1 MEQRKSMSDNG
12 DDGRTR
18 RQKNPAKIKGADHS
32 LLLIEDDAA
41 DARLIRGAIADA
53 RGGPFDVEWVR
64 KLSEGLERL
73 RAEKIGA
80 VFADLFLPDSRG
92 IETLDRLVLAVPQ
105 VPIVVLCGVADE
117 DVALRGVQRGAR
129 DYLLKGYLDS
139 YSFSRA
145 LLNMIERKAI
155 EDALFVEKERAQVT
169 LDSIGDAVLSTDI
182 SGNVTYLNLV
192 AESMTGWSREDAVGK
207 PLAEVFHIIDGATR
221 KPCRSPMELAIEQ
234 DRTVGLAA
242 NSVLVRS
249 DGVESAIEDSAA
261 PIHDREGRVT
271 GAVIVFHD
279 VSAAKAMTVQMSEL
293 AQLDALTGLPNRVH
307 LNDRIAQAITGAH
320 RHSGRFA
327 VLFLDLD
334 HFKHIND
341 SLGHPIGDKLL
352 QSVAKRIVN
361 CVRDSDTV
369 SRQGGDEFVVL
380 LSEIT
385 DAKNAALCA
394 QKLLTML
401 RAPNFIGHHGL
412 EISASIGISIYP
424 DDGTDPE
431 TLIKTADTAMYQA
444 KENGRNNYKFFEQ
457 EMNIRAVERQSI
469 EEDLRGALERQE
481 FVLEYQPK
489 VDLQTGAITGAEA
502 LIRWLHPQRGLVSPM
517 MFVPVAEDSGM
528 ILPIGMWVRREAC
541 LQARA
546 WQDAGLPPLP
556 VAVNISVVEFR
567 DQNFLESVRAILKE
581 TRLEPRCLELEL
593 TESVL
598 MQHAEKTTVVLQQLK
613 AMGVQLAVDDF
624 GTGYSSLSYLRRFPI
639 DALKIDRSFVRE
651 ITTNPDDATIV
662 SAVISMGRSL
672 KQRVIAEGVET
683 REQLAFLQNQHC
695 GEGQG
700 YYFSRP
706 VPPQQFAKLL
716 ETGIAETVLNEC
728 SVSLLRSGSA

>member
-1 MEQRKSMSDNG
+1 MEQSKSKPNHEG
-12 DDGRTR
+12 DGRP
-18 RQKNPAKIKGADHS
+18 QGQSDLVKSKGIDPRI
-32 LLLIEDDAA
+32 LLIEGDDT

-53 RGGPFDVEWVR
+53 RGGPFEVEWVR
-64 KLSEGLERL
+64 NLSDGIEWLRKERM
-73 RAEKIGA
+73 GA

-92 IETLDRLVLAVPQ
+92 IETLDRLLLAAPQ
-105 VPIVVLCGVADE
+105 VPIVVLCGVDDE
-117 DVALRGVQRGAR
+117 DIALRCVERGAR

-145 LLNMIERKAI
+145 LHNMIERKAI

-169 LDSIGDAVLSTDI
+169 LDSIGDAVLSTDL
-182 SGNVTYLNLV
+182 SGRITYLNLV
-192 AESMTGWSREDAVGK
+192 AESLTGWSREDAVGRS
-207 PLAEVFHIIDGATR
+207 LAEVFHIIDSTTR
-221 KPCRSPMELAIEQ
+221 KICRSPMELAIEQ

-242 NSVLVRS
+242 NSILVRS
-249 DGVESAIEDSAA
+249 DGVESAIEDSVA
-261 PIHDREGRVT
+261 PIHDRQGQVT

-279 VSAAKAMTVQMSEL
+279 VSAAKAMTVQMSDL
-293 AQLDALTGLPNRVH
+293 AQYDVLTGLANRAH
-307 LNDRIAQAITGAH
+307 LNDRIGQAITIAH
-320 RHSGRFA
+320 RHNRKFG

-352 QSVAKRIVN
+352 QSVAKRLVS
-361 CVRDSDTV
+361 CVRESDTV
-369 SRQGGDEFVVL
+369 SRQGGDEFVL
-380 LSEIT
+380 LLAEIA

-424 DDGTDPE
+424 DDGMDPE
-431 TLIKTADTAMYQA
+431 TLIKTADTAMFQA
-444 KENGRNNYKFFEQ
+444 KEHGRNNYKFFEQ

-481 FVLEYQPK
+481 FLLEYQPK
-489 VDLQTGAITGAEA
+489 IDLQTGAITGAEA
-502 LIRWLHPQRGLVSPM
+502 LIRWLHPRRGLVSPL
-517 MFVPVAEDSGM
+517 MFIPVAEDSGM

-541 LQARA
+541 QQARA

-581 TRLEPRCLELEL
+581 TRLDPHYLELEL

-598 MQHAEKTTVVLQQLK
+598 MQHAETTTSLLQQLK

-683 REQLAFLQNQHC
+683 REQLAFLQNQQC
-695 GEGQG
+695 AEGQG

-706 VPPQQFAKLL
+706 VPPKQFARLL
-716 ETGIAETVLNEC
+716 ETGMPETVL
-728 SVSLLRSGSA
+728 A